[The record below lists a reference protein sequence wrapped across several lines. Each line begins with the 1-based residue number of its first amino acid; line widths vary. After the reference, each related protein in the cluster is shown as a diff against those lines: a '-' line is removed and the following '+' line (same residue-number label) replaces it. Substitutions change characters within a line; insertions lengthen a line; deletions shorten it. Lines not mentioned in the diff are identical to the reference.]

1 MVGDSDLFPWA
12 SSGSR
17 FQKKLV
23 ASLRIARCNAVW
35 APRLITR
42 EEKRVKK
49 FILGL
54 IVGLLIPVI
63 GGYLYVKMG
72 MMPMATASTPL
83 PMEEKIA
90 HMALQA
96 HVNKEAPK
104 DSPVP
109 ADEPNLTQ
117 GAHIYV
123 ENCAFCHGFPGQP
136 ASFAAK
142 GMFPLPPQLL
152 SKDEM
157 VTDDP
162 IGATF
167 WKVSNGIRLTG
178 MPGFNEM
185 LSPTQMWQVS
195 QLLAHAD
202 KLPAPTQ
209 AALARPAAIPITA
222 PPRAPEQQPSP
233 KTKKK

>member
-1 MVGDSDLFPWA
+1 M
-12 SSGSR
+12 
-17 FQKKLV
+17 
-23 ASLRIARCNAVW
+23 
-35 APRLITR
+35 
-42 EEKRVKK
+42 KK

-54 IVGLLIPVI
+54 IVGLLLPVI

-72 MMPMATASTPL
+72 MMPVATASAPL

-90 HMALQA
+90 HMALNA
-96 HVNKEAPK
+96 RMHKDPVKE
-104 DSPVP
+104 SPVP
-109 ADEPNLTQ
+109 ADESNMTQ
-117 GAHIYV
+117 GAHVYV
-123 ENCAFCHGFPGQP
+123 ENCAFCHGFAGEK

-152 SKDEM
+152 SGDDM

-162 IGATF
+162 PGKIY

-185 LSPTQMWQVS
+185 LTPTQMWQVS

-202 KLPAPTQ
+202 KLPEPTK
-209 AALARPAAIPITA
+209 AALAKPAAIPVMA
-222 PPRAPEQQPSP
+222 PQASTTPQKP
-233 KTKKK
+233 KK